1 MTLQEFFNTGYF
13 KELMCEAICYRA
25 LDRGGVDNWNW
36 YGQSYKDYCNNFGVD
51 SLDEIADKE
60 IQALKRMYT
69 ND

>member
-1 MTLQEFFNTGYF
+1 MTLQEFFNTDYF
-13 KELMCEAICYRA
+13 KELMFEAICYRA

-51 SLDEIADKE
+51 SIDEIADKE